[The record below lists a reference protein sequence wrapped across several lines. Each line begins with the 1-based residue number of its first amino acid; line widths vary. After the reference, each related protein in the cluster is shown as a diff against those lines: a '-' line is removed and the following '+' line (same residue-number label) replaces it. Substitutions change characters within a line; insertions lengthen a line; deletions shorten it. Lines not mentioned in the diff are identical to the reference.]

1 VEFRSLSGNFQE
13 KSDAVS
19 PRSFGSRRN
28 TSAGL
33 DRECFPR
40 LTERLFCLT
49 KTLTIRGLRW
59 DQRSPHI
66 CWRDERGRQHQQ
78 STQTDDPAKALAFK
92 QTFQKENREAIQERR
107 ARTADQGR
115 LPLGEAAKMYFN
127 WKAATNR
134 DGTIARE
141 KRIFRQIAFGNLLW
155 PTSAV

>member
-1 VEFRSLSGNFQE
+1 
-13 KSDAVS
+13 
-19 PRSFGSRRN
+19 
-28 TSAGL
+28 
-33 DRECFPR
+33 

-92 QTFQKENREAIQERR
+92 QDFQKENREAIQERR

-115 LPLGEAAKMYFN
+115 LPLDEAQRC
-127 WKAATNR
+127 TSTGNR
-134 DGTIARE
+134 DQPRWDDCAR
-141 KRIFRQIAFGNLLW
+141 KADLQAD
-155 PTSAV
+155 